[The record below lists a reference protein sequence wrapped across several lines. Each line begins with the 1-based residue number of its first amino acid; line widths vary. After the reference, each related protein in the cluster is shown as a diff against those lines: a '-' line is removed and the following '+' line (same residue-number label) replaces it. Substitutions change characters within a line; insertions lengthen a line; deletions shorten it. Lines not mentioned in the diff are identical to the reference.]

1 MILLTIQLFLML
13 SVDAMDDDW
22 RNLGQLNS

>member
-1 MILLTIQLFLML
+1 MILLTIQLFLMF